1 MKIRILLLTLVAFFV
16 IQQSCVAPAKMATS
30 EPKLEG
36 TAYVSI
42 QADLREERSVT
53 SKIIIII
60 ESGDEIYIVDN
71 SDVVF
76 YKVKYKEHTGYVSK
90 NLLTKTRPTKS
101 IYSSPSP
108 TYTPSTRS
116 TTKTADCRTVQ
127 CSGTTKK
134 GARCRNMTTNCS
146 GRCHLH

>member
-1 MKIRILLLTLVAFFV
+1 MKIRILQFILVAFFAFH
-16 IQQSCVAPAKMATS
+16 QSCVAPAQMATS

-36 TAYVSI
+36 TAYASI
-42 QADLREERSVT
+42 QADLREERNVT
-53 SKIIIII
+53 SKTIIII
-60 ESGDEIYIVDN
+60 ESGDEILIVDN

-90 NLLTKTRPTKS
+90 NFLTKTRPTKS
-101 IYSSPSP
+101 TYSSPSP

-134 GARCRNMTTNCS
+134 GARCKNITTNCS

>member
-1 MKIRILLLTLVAFFV
+1 MHIRILQLILVAFFAV
-16 IQQSCVAPAKMATS
+16 QQSCVTPAQLATS

-53 SKIIIII
+53 SKTIIII
-60 ESGDEIYIVDN
+60 ESGDEILIVDN
-71 SDVVF
+71 SDIVF

-90 NLLTKTRPTKS
+90 NFLTKTRPTKPN
-101 IYSSPSP
+101 YSSPSP

-116 TTKTADCRTVQ
+116 TPKTADCRTVQ

-134 GARCRNMTTNCS
+134 GARCKNSTTNCS